1 MTEINERQK
10 RLYRF
15 LVKVERMTKDQYES
29 IVGEE
34 YVEEELE
41 TQ

>member
-1 MTEINERQK
+1 MSEINERQK

-15 LVKVERMTKDQYES
+15 LVKVERMTKEQYES

-34 YVEEELE
+34 YVEEDAD
-41 TQ
+41 